1 MNTFEDLMAWI
12 KKWNVGYK
20 KEEDSTYITIIFN
33 SPDSMKPAFVYNK
46 ETGEFIWY
54 GGD

>member
-1 MNTFEDLMAWI
+1 MNMFEELKAWAD
-12 KKWNVGYK
+12 KWNVGYTA
-20 KEEDSTYITIIFN
+20 EEDHTYVTIIFN
-33 SPDSMKPAFVYNK
+33 SPDSMKPAFVYGK